1 MLQLTFRVSDEDNV
15 RIERMAEAQL
25 RSKSNML
32 AVLVRSALDRE
43 EVAIKQPA

>member
-1 MLQLTFRVSDEDNV
+1 MPQLTFIVTDEDNA
-15 RIERMAEAQL
+15 RIERLAEAQL

-43 EVAIKQPA
+43 EADDKPTT

>member
-1 MLQLTFRVSDEDNV
+1 MPQLTFMVSDEDNV
-15 RIERMAEAQL
+15 RIERLAEAQL